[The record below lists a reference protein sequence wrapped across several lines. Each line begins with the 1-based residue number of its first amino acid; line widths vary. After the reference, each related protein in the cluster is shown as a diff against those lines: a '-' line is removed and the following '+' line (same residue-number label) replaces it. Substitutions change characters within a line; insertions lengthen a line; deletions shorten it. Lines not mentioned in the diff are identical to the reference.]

1 MLRVLRQNIVTPWP
15 YQDFTQTE
23 IQETPVQFSPS
34 VTVGFGMIF
43 LLCLGFLAYAHVS
56 MPRLD
61 RIPSPERALEIIT
74 NQVMGLQEGLKEV
87 SELEKRLMNAMGES
101 GGELE
106 QVIDWYEE
114 LGETEPEALSAL
126 YLAVLE
132 GEAGRLSSVQMK
144 IQQWKEWALPFPFYG
159 QLLQAAYIETS
170 VDRLY
175 AQDLQAQL
183 AEHVPSGW
191 FYRQIALHIAER
203 SHDVR
208 WQASLNA
215 EGQQHAQRLVSNNR
229 MLGMAQMLAVI
240 MGLMGMVML
249 GRRWKWGGNTALR
262 VGGMIFPPRW
272 SGRNGIV
279 VLIRGGGIAS
289 LLIITISVAGLDP
302 PTLQFLIPFFIHVPI
317 IGLAYYYLW
326 RPTGL
331 SIPQALGLNVL
342 PGGWGRVVWF
352 ALGLFTL
359 GVGGG
364 WVIGLVAENFQT
376 SLHWTDWFDPTMI
389 QGTTWELLPPL
400 VSYTI
405 LAPVFEEVVFR
416 GVLYS
421 TLRRRLNAPVA
432 MVVSALIFALAHG
445 YGTFGLVTIFWSGV
459 LWARAY
465 EKTGSILPGM
475 VAHALNN
482 SLVCAT
488 VLLLVRPG

>member
-1 MLRVLRQNIVTPWP
+1 MRRNIVTPWP
-15 YQDFTQTE
+15 YQDVPE
-23 IQETPVQFSPS
+23 SDIQEAPVQFSPF
-34 VTVGFGMIF
+34 VTVCFGMIF
-43 LLCLGFLAYAHVS
+43 ILCLGFLAFAHVS
-56 MPRLD
+56 MSRLD

-74 NQVMGLQEGLKEV
+74 NQVMGLQEGLKDISEV
-87 SELEKRLMNAMGES
+87 EKHLMNAMGQS

-106 QVIDWYEE
+106 QVIDWYGE
-114 LGETEPEALSAL
+114 LGETESEPLSAL

-144 IQQWKEWALPFPFYG
+144 IQIWKDWALPFPFYG
-159 QLLQAAYIETS
+159 QLLHAAYGETTM
-170 VDRLY
+170 DRAK

-191 FYRQIALHIAER
+191 FYRQIALRIAER
-203 SHDVR
+203 SHDVGL
-208 WQASLNA
+208 QAALHA
-215 EGQQHAQRLVSNNR
+215 ESQRHAQRLVSNNR
-229 MLGMAQMLAVI
+229 MLGMAQMMAVI

-249 GRRWKWGGNTALR
+249 WRCWKWGGSMALR
-262 VGGMIFPPRW
+262 VGGMSFPPRW
-272 SGRNGIV
+272 SGRNGVV

-289 LLIITISVAGLDP
+289 LLIIAISVTGLDP

-326 RPTGL
+326 RPTGQ
-331 SIPQALGLNVL
+331 SISQALGLNVI
-342 PGGWGRVVWF
+342 PGGWGRIIWF
-352 ALGLFTL
+352 ALALFTV
-359 GVGGG
+359 GAGGG
-364 WVIGLVAENFQT
+364 WVIGLMAENFQA
-376 SLHWTDWFDPTMI
+376 SLHWTDWFDPTLI
-389 QGTTWELLPPL
+389 QGTTWQIIPPL
-400 VSYTI
+400 LSYTI

-421 TLRRRLNAPVA
+421 TLRRRWSAPLA

-445 YGTFGLVTIFWSGV
+445 YGTFGLVTIFWSGL
-459 LWARAY
+459 LWAWAY

-475 VAHALNN
+475 AAHALNN